1 MTEQK
6 TSRLSLSLNARTCI
20 AATALV
26 VLSLAITGAVTGLRS
41 SASAEEAALKLA
53 HTTSREAA
61 HALASRITAN
71 LATVQGVSAAMR
83 ATHAADM
90 ALTREQQIEV
100 AKAVL
105 ESSGD
110 IVGTSI
116 AWEPD
121 ALDGK
126 DADYAGKAP
135 AWDASGRHMPY
146 FTRNPA
152 GGVAVTPIEFTT
164 APGANDWYDVPKR
177 TAKVLFTDPY
187 MYPVNGKDVLMASLV
202 APIVIKGK
210 FAGVTTAD
218 LMLTQ
223 LGKILADMTTMEG
236 SSLALVSNGGMYA
249 SHPDAARNGKEAKD
263 MPAEAL
269 AAVRAGTP
277 YEYEDGEG
285 VVHMLQPLALH
296 PDIAPWAVR
305 LSFPRSVAT
314 AAAREL
320 LMYTTLVSV
329 LCALAAALA
338 MVCTVNR
345 LTRPLRSLARTMTEL
360 AGGNADLSK
369 RLAVRGND
377 ELAVIGRGF
386 NDFVAK
392 IEHVLAR
399 VRHSSDAV
407 AVASA
412 EISQGNHDL
421 SSRTE
426 QQASSLQ
433 ETAASMEEL
442 TSTVK
447 QNSDNANQARQL
459 AASASDVAVRGGA
472 VVAQVV
478 DTMASINVSSNKVVD
493 IISVIDGIAFQTNIL
508 ALNAAVEAARAGE
521 QGRGF
526 AVVAS
531 EVRNLAQ
538 RSASAAKEIK
548 QLIGD
553 SVAQVEQGSRLVAD
567 AGGTMDAV
575 VASVK
580 RVADII
586 SEIAAASGE
595 QSSGIAQI
603 NQAVVQM
610 DGVTQQNAA
619 LVEEAAAAAESLQ
632 HQADTLVAL
641 VGEFRIGN
649 VGAAARTD
657 SAPALPAPALAE

>member
-1 MTEQK
+1 MSK
-6 TSRLSLSLNARTCI
+6 PRLALSLNARICA

-26 VLSLAITGAVTGLRS
+26 VLSLAITAAVTGMRS
-41 SASAEEAALKLA
+41 SASAEDAALKLA

-71 LATVQGVSAAMR
+71 LSTVQGVSAALR
-83 ATHAADM
+83 ATRGTGM

-105 ESSGD
+105 LSSDD
-110 IVGTSI
+110 IVGTAI

-126 DADYAGKAP
+126 DADYAGKGP
-135 AWDASGRHMPY
+135 TWDASGRHMPY

-177 TAKVLFTDPY
+177 TGKVLFTDPY
-187 MYPVNGKDVLMASLV
+187 VYPVNGKDVLMASLV
-202 APIVIKGK
+202 APIVIEGK

-249 SHPDAARNGKEAKD
+249 SHPDAARNGKAAQD
-263 MPAEAL
+263 LPPAAL
-269 AAVRAGTP
+269 AAVKAGKSH
-277 YEYEDGEG
+277 EYEDAEG
-285 VVHMLQPLALH
+285 VVHMLQPLLLH

-329 LCALAAALA
+329 LCALAAAVA
-338 MVCTVNR
+338 MVCTLNR
-345 LTRPLRSLARTMTEL
+345 LTRPLRSLARTMTQL
-360 AGGNADLSK
+360 AGGNADLSA
-369 RLAVRGND
+369 RLTVRGND

-421 SSRTE
+421 SARTE
-426 QQASSLQ
+426 QQASALE

-447 QNSDNANQARQL
+447 QNSDNAIQARQL
-459 AASASDVAVRGGA
+459 AASASEVAVRGGA

-478 DTMASINVSSNKVVD
+478 DTMASINASSNKVVD

-553 SVAQVEQGSRLVAD
+553 SVTQVEQGSRLVAD
-567 AGGTMDAV
+567 AGGTMDEV
-575 VASVK
+575 VASVQ
-580 RVADII
+580 RVAAII

-632 HQADTLVAL
+632 QQADTLVAL
-641 VGEFRIGN
+641 VGEFRIGAT
-649 VGAAARTD
+649 AAT
-657 SAPALPAPALAE
+657 PALAPVRAVAPVEAWQ